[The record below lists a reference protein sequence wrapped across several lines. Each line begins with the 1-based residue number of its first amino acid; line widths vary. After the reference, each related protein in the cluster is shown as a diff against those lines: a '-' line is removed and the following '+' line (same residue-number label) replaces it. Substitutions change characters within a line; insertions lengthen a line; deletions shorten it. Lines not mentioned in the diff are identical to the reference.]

1 MTGPVLVTGAAGFA
15 GGHLLE
21 FLAGRGPVTAVT
33 RSTPPPDF
41 LPFAT
46 WSQLDLLDR
55 DAVRRAIAEIR
66 PARIFHCAGAPHIA
80 TSWTNTAYALQA
92 NVLTTHH
99 LFEAVRRA
107 NLRCRV
113 VVAGSAA
120 VYAPTTERLREEDVL
135 RPVSPYGV
143 SKLAQ
148 EQLSLLAG
156 GEPGVEVIVTR
167 SFNHTGPRQAADFA
181 APAMARQVA
190 LIERGA
196 APPVLHVGNLDPVRD
211 ITDVRDIVRA
221 YALLM
226 EHGRPGSVYNVGSGV
241 GRPIR
246 AVVDALLTRS
256 ATPVELRVD
265 PARLR
270 PSDTPVVVGD
280 PGKLREATGWEPA
293 IPFDRMIDDLLA
305 YWRDR
310 TAGDAAPR

>member
-1 MTGPVLVTGAAGFA
+1 VTGPVLVTGAAGFA

-21 FLAGRGPVTAVT
+21 LLAGRGAVTAFT
-33 RSTPPPDF
+33 RSAPPANF
-41 LPFAT
+41 LRLARWF
-46 WSQLDLLDR
+46 QVDLLDR

-80 TSWTNTAYALQA
+80 TSWKNTAYALQA

-99 LFEAVRRA
+99 LFEA
-107 NLRCRV
+107 LRLADVGCRV

-120 VYAPTTERLREEDVL
+120 VYAPTTEHLRENDVL

-167 SFNHTGPRQAADFA
+167 SFNHTGPRQAAEFA
-181 APAMARQVA
+181 APSMARQVA

-196 APPVLHVGNLDPVRD
+196 VPPVLHVGNLDTVRD
-211 ITDVRDIVRA
+211 ITDVRDMVRA

-246 AVVDALLTRS
+246 AVVDALLSRS
-256 ATPVELRVD
+256 ATPVEFQVD
-265 PARLR
+265 QGRLR

-293 IPFDRMIDDLLA
+293 IGFDRMIDDLLA
-305 YWRDR
+305 YWRQR
-310 TAGDAAPR
+310 TAEDSAPR

>member
-1 MTGPVLVTGAAGFA
+1 VTGPVLVTGAAGFA

-21 FLAGRGPVTAVT
+21 LLAGQGPVTAFS
-33 RSTPPPDF
+33 RSAPAPALAP
-41 LPFAT
+41 LAT
-46 WSQLDLLDR
+46 WFHVDLLDR
-55 DAVRRAIAEIR
+55 DAVQRAIDDIR
-66 PARIFHCAGAPHIA
+66 PQRIFHCAGAPHIA
-80 TSWTNTAYALQA
+80 TSWKDTAHALRA

-107 NLRCRV
+107 KLRCRV
-113 VVAGSAA
+113 LVTGSAA
-120 VYAPTTERLREEDVL
+120 VYAPSADRLREDDVL

-156 GEPGVEVIVTR
+156 AETGVDVIVTR

-211 ITDVRDIVRA
+211 ITDVRDMVRA
-221 YALLM
+221 YAALM
-226 EHGRPGSVYNVGSGV
+226 ERGTPGSVYNVGSGI
-241 GRPIR
+241 GRSIR
-246 AVVDALLTRS
+246 AVVDALLSRS
-256 ATPVELRVD
+256 AIPVEFRVD

-270 PSDTPVVVGD
+270 PHDTPVVVGNPD
-280 PGKLREATGWEPA
+280 KLREATGWEPA
-293 IPFDRMIDDLLA
+293 IPFERMIDDLLA
-305 YWRDR
+305 HWRTR
-310 TAGDAAPR
+310 TAGEPATR